1 MSIRRAACDTT
12 RMSLRLD
19 LTAMRAHELRRA
31 LPRGEYLA
39 TRPALA
45 LARLTRRPIF
55 APDDYPETLELRVAE
70 EADWDNLGASL
81 QHASLARATRDAL
94 HEMGFV
100 QVGAYRLHNMPYP
113 RNFFAYCKAADT
125 FAALFVGDASAQQP
139 HLELYTLFRTARD
152 GRIGIVTTNAAQPE
166 TLDPSEHLI
175 WLSDP
180 NASPA
185 RVFQLHR
192 GKVLEH
198 GKANARA
205 QTAEDFEAAYLTVA
219 RENQRVWCERGVL
232 KRAPA
237 RVTT

>member
-1 MSIRRAACDTT
+1 MP
-12 RMSLRLD
+12 LRLD
-19 LTAMRAHELRRA
+19 LAAMRAHELQRA

-39 TRPALA
+39 TRPALT
-45 LARLTRRPIF
+45 LARLTRQPIF

-70 EADWDNLGASL
+70 EADWDDLGASL
-81 QHASLARATRDAL
+81 QHASVARAARDAL

-125 FAALFVGDASAQQP
+125 FAALFMGDANAQKP
-139 HLELYTLFRTARD
+139 HLELYTLFRTVRD
-152 GRIGIVTTNAAQPE
+152 GMIGIVTTNAAHPE

-175 WLSDP
+175 WLSNPD
-180 NASPA
+180 ASPA
-185 RVFQLHR
+185 QVFQLHR

-205 QTAEDFEAAYLTVA
+205 QTAEDFQAAYLTIA
-219 RENQRVWCERGVL
+219 CENQRVWRERGVL
-232 KRAPA
+232 KPAPA